1 MPAWKIQEVRTS
13 AVVEAN
19 DWREAL
25 RAARTQ
31 LGIRLSV
38 HTPVRLT
45 EDGTVVVTL
54 PGGGELLVQV
64 HDDTGSVSVPMD
76 PAAPPP
82 LLQLGAPQEPE
93 EPDTDALPGGPPQPS
108 LPTWDIE
115 APTTADVEADFTMMD
130 GFHDCGGDPPTELV
144 PLSGLASGTL
154 AIACEVEFVD
164 DDELETRQIGA

>member
-76 PAAPPP
+76 PRRTAAALAARGTP
-82 LLQLGAPQEPE
+82 GA
-93 EPDTDALPGGPPQPS
+93 
-108 LPTWDIE
+108 
-115 APTTADVEADFTMMD
+115 
-130 GFHDCGGDPPTELV
+130 
-144 PLSGLASGTL
+144 
-154 AIACEVEFVD
+154 
-164 DDELETRQIGA
+164 